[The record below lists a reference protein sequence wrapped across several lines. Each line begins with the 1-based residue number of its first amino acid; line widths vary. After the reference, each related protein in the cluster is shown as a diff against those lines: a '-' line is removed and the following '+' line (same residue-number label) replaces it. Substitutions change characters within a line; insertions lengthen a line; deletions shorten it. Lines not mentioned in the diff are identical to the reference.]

1 MGYASAA
8 AIRRDIAG
16 LLKPPRRIPVSQAVE
31 ECMRVQ
37 GASGSWI
44 PWDRTATPY
53 MVEPLDVLNSREFD
67 AEIFVG
73 PARTGKTQ
81 ALVDGWIAYDVKYDP
96 SDFLLVQISREKAA
110 EFSKKRVD
118 RMFTHSPE
126 LHECLSP
133 RFHDNNIHDKI
144 FRAGN
149 YLKLGWPAKT
159 ILASSDYRR
168 VALTDY
174 DRIPTNI
181 DGEGEGFWLARKRT
195 QVYMSRGMTL
205 AESSPGF
212 EITDFDWR
220 PDPAYPHAAPPTKG
234 ILSLYNLGDR
244 RVLYWQ
250 CPECQEY
257 FPARFEYLRW
267 PDRETDIL
275 AASEQVTCI
284 CPRCGVDEIPP
295 SCKDDM
301 IQTGRWPKEGQTVN
315 RHGEYQGEGRR
326 SRVASFWMEGPA
338 AAFQSWSQLVY
349 NYLAA
354 LQDFEKTG
362 NQEKLKTTVNVDQ
375 GRPYQYRKAENA
387 RSHEALQERT
397 EKLGE
402 RVVPEGVRALFGS
415 VDVQGGKKR
424 RFVVQVV
431 GYGEHGERWLID
443 RFSLRKSERKDENG
457 ELRRID
463 PGGYIEDWNLLISHV
478 ISRKY
483 PLADESGR
491 EMPVLLTAI
500 DTGGEDGVTENAYQF
515 YRALRRQSLHHKVML
530 VKGGSTRNAPRMRE
544 TFPDSSGRKDRHASS
559 RGDIPLY
566 LLNTNLIKD
575 TISNAMERTEPGPNY
590 CHWPDWLGEWFFE
603 ELTYEQRSPDGKW
616 SKPGKA
622 NNEAFDLMCYADA
635 AATKKGYDKINWL
648 APPPWARDWD
658 NNTEIQADGV
668 RSATRKSTA
677 TPPAERKRRRT
688 RGRIG

>member
-1 MGYASAA
+1 MSSFGSAPRLRLDVA
-8 AIRRDIAG
+8 ELIRA
-16 LLKPPRRIPVSQAVE
+16 PRRVPVSQSVSE
-31 ECMRVQ
+31 LMKVTNTD
-37 GASGSWI
+37 GTVSD
-44 PWDRTATPY
+44 WDPSLTPY
-53 MVEPLDVLNSREFD
+53 MVEPLDTMGSRRFD
-67 AEIFVG
+67 AVVFAG
-73 PARTGKTQ
+73 PARTGKSK
-81 ALVDGWIAYDVKYDP
+81 ALVDGYVAHKIGCDP
-96 SDFLLVQISREKAA
+96 ADGIIVQISEEKAA
-110 EFSKKRVD
+110 EYSKLQID
-118 RMFTHSPE
+118 RMILNSPK
-126 LHECLSP
+126 LRSRMSP
-133 RFHDNNIHDKI
+133 RGHDNNVHDKI

-149 YLKLGWPAKT
+149 YLGIKWPSKN
-159 ILASSDYRR
+159 ILSSSTYSY
-168 VALTDY
+168 VLITDF
-174 DRIPTNI
+174 DRII
-181 DGEGEGFWLARKRT
+181 EDVGGEGDAFTMGAKRSQT
-195 QVYMSRGMTL
+195 VGSNRMTL
-205 AESSPGF
+205 AESSPGR
-212 EITDFDWR
+212 EIVDPEWKR
-220 PDPAYPHAAPPTKG
+220 PADRPHMAPPTTG
-234 ILSLYNLGDR
+234 ILDLFNLGDR
-244 RVLYWQ
+244 RRWYWQ
-250 CPECQEY
+250 CPHQGCREWFQ
-257 FPARFEYLRW
+257 PIFEHFNFSSR
-267 PDRETDIL
+267 R
-275 AASEQVTCI
+275 VF
-284 CPRCGVDEIPP
+284 CPHCGCEIDPEL
-295 SCKDDM
+295 KRALN
-301 IQTGRWPKEGQTVN
+301 QHGRWIPEGCQLTQDGVLVGDPRQT
-315 RHGEYQGEGRR
+315 RI
-326 SRVASFWMEGPA
+326 ASFWMEGPA
-338 AAFQSWSQLVY
+338 AAYQSWANLAEAYEMAEESY
-349 NYLAA
+349 NS
-354 LQDFEKTG
+354 TG
-362 NQEKLKTTVNVDQ
+362 SQEKLKTTINTDW

-387 RSHEALQERT
+387 RSHEVLQERT

-402 RVVPEGVRALFGS
+402 RVVPHGVRALFGS

-500 DTGGEDGVTENAYQF
+500 DTGGEDGVTENSYQF

-544 TFPDSSGRKDRHASS
+544 SFPDNSGRKDRHASS

-575 TISNAMERTEPGPNY
+575 TISNAMERTEPGPNF

-635 AATKKGYDKINWL
+635 AATKKGYDKINWD

-658 NNTEIQADGV
+658 NNTEIQADGI

>member
-1 MGYASAA
+1 
-8 AIRRDIAG
+8 
-16 LLKPPRRIPVSQAVE
+16 
-31 ECMRVQ
+31 
-37 GASGSWI
+37 
-44 PWDRTATPY
+44 
-53 MVEPLDVLNSREFD
+53 
-67 AEIFVG
+67 
-73 PARTGKTQ
+73 
-81 ALVDGWIAYDVKYDP
+81 
-96 SDFLLVQISREKAA
+96 
-110 EFSKKRVD
+110 
-118 RMFTHSPE
+118 
-126 LHECLSP
+126 
-133 RFHDNNIHDKI
+133 
-144 FRAGN
+144 
-149 YLKLGWPAKT
+149 
-159 ILASSDYRR
+159 
-168 VALTDY
+168 
-174 DRIPTNI
+174 
-181 DGEGEGFWLARKRT
+181 
-195 QVYMSRGMTL
+195 
-205 AESSPGF
+205 
-212 EITDFDWR
+212 
-220 PDPAYPHAAPPTKG
+220 
-234 ILSLYNLGDR
+234 
-244 RVLYWQ
+244 
-250 CPECQEY
+250 
-257 FPARFEYLRW
+257 
-267 PDRETDIL
+267 
-275 AASEQVTCI
+275 
-284 CPRCGVDEIPP
+284 
-295 SCKDDM
+295 
-301 IQTGRWPKEGQTVN
+301 
-315 RHGEYQGEGRR
+315 
-326 SRVASFWMEGPA
+326 MEGPA
-338 AAFQSWSQLVY
+338 ATFQTWDSLADKLAQAEEVY
-349 NYLAA
+349 E
-354 LQDFEKTG
+354 QTG
-362 NQEKLKTTVNVDQ
+362 SQEKLKTTINTDW

-402 RVVPEGVRALFGS
+402 RVVPHGVRALFGS

-483 PLADESGR
+483 PLGDESGR